1 MIKIRGPF
9 GSDAQAAK
17 FAASVAAQGV
27 PFREYV
33 HRSFPNTSFL
43 GRGAVHTV
51 TFAVFDDADP
61 SLAGLP
67 DEHVEW
73 DPALG
78 AYFVSRD

>member
-9 GSDAQAAK
+9 ASEAQASEYVA
-17 FAASVAAQGV
+17 FVAGQGAS
-27 PFREYV
+27 FREYV

-51 TFAVFDDADP
+51 TFAIFEDSGS

-67 DEHVEW
+67 DEHIEW

-78 AYFVSRD
+78 AYVVSRD